1 MRWRDR
7 RAPSLRTLLGVSL
20 AALCAA
26 RPVIALPTDSQ
37 QPIHIQADRAEL
49 DQNTGIATYY
59 DHVVVDQGSMHVT
72 ADKLTIE
79 VQNNQ
84 VVKITA
90 EGRQAH
96 YRQLVNEQDPEVLAD
111 ADTIIYHTQDGKIDL
126 IGNGHLTQTPNEFS
140 GELIHYDI
148 DAGKVDAKS
157 PQSGKVNAI
166 FKPTPQQQQQQK
178 SGTSKPKEPQQ
189 QQQSGTPKPQSP
201 QQSAPTPSGG
211 DS

>member
-1 MRWRDR
+1 MRWRGR
-7 RAPSLRTLLGVSL
+7 RALSLPALLGVLLST
-20 AALCAA
+20 LCVAGPA
-26 RPVIALPTDSQ
+26 DALPTDSQ

-79 VQNNQ
+79 VQSNQ

-90 EGRQAH
+90 QGRQAH

-111 ADTIIYHTQDGKIDL
+111 ADTIIYYTQDGKIDL
-126 IGNGHLTQTPNEFS
+126 IGNGHLTQAPNEFS

-178 SGTSKPKEPQQ
+178 SGTGKPKEPQQ
-189 QQQSGTPKPQSP
+189 PKSSAPKPKEP
-201 QQSAPTPSGG
+201 QNPTAPGG